1 VSEGLQSTLAWRE
14 VLRLFDRWAAADE
27 GPAREAELRRLQ
39 AEQPSLYPRLVAMI
53 EADRAAESQGFLGE
67 GAAVHIPEAPGP
79 GRSWAGTR
87 LGAWA
92 LHEPIGA
99 GGMGQVWLATRS
111 DGLYSGRAA
120 VKLLHAGG
128 LSPQAQARFARE
140 GELLARLSHP
150 HIAQLLDAG
159 LMADGTRY
167 LVLEY
172 VQGQR
177 IDHWCDAHKLG
188 IAQRLRLFMQVC
200 DAVAYAHAHLVV
212 HRDLKPANILVT
224 DDGHA
229 KLLDFGVAKL
239 LANDD
244 NDSDA
249 AELTELTRAG
259 AAGLTPEY
267 AAPEQIEGQPVT
279 TATDVYALGVV
290 LFGLLSGARPY
301 ASTSRGVAALARAI
315 VEEPPRSLVTAARES
330 PDAAPSRNTS
340 LTGLVHALRGDLE
353 TIVAKA
359 LKKSPAQRYAT
370 VQELRDDLGR
380 HLDHQPVS
388 AQPDSL
394 GYRARKFVQRNRV
407 QVLAL
412 TALMATLLG
421 GIAATTWQWRVAA
434 QESARTRSMVTLM
447 SELFKGLNPDEAGK
461 SAVPAVELLRRAWG
475 DASKRLQGDEPLRA
489 EAARTLG
496 PLLAETGD
504 PHTATEALGVA
515 YANDVARGD
524 TTDPRALQVAFE
536 LAAAHRRLGHTQQ
549 ARQLFES
556 VIANSAAAGPVSR
569 AWGAHAQIH
578 LGEMHADEGRL
589 EPARIALEHAT
600 AQTEREF
607 GRSHPA
613 HVRAV
618 ESLAD
623 VLQQLGHWDRARQ
636 LFAFVVQARAQGKP
650 FDSATTRF
658 RAATIDVEM
667 GRYRDA
673 DTALRDVVHT
683 LVQLLGENDTHTIY
697 ARTWWAKALF
707 HAGAVAESAQ
717 VVLPARAAALASG
730 EPDVRHVVQV
740 VQARIALRSGGLDTA
755 EPLIRES
762 LAYFD
767 AAGERLKRDAARTRA
782 LLAEALLM
790 RGRLL
795 EAHAVL
801 SQVVTRQR
809 DIFSGRDHAEQWWPL
824 LLLAITQDARSGVQA
839 AIDNYRQAHRVAL
852 ATLPEGHPDRRRAQ
866 VFLDAAQWR
875 QSPGVQTRRTAEAS
889 MAAYAQDLAERYDRP
904 PVSVLS
910 SGTLGRAATAP
921 LTLAEV
927 LPLLAY

>member
-1 VSEGLQSTLAWRE
+1 MHEALQSTQAWRE
-14 VLRLFDRWAAADE
+14 VLRLFDRWAAADD
-27 GPAREAELRRLQ
+27 GPAREAELRRVQ

-53 EADRAAESQGFLGE
+53 EADRAAESQGFLGD
-67 GAAVHIPEAPGP
+67 GAAVHIPEAPAP
-79 GRSWAGTR
+79 ARAWAGTR

-159 LMADGTRY
+159 LMVDGTRY

-172 VQGQR
+172 VQGER
-177 IDHWCDAHKLG
+177 IDHWCDARKLG

-224 DDGHA
+224 GDGHA

-244 NDSDA
+244 NDSDG

-330 PDAAPSRNTS
+330 PDAALSRDTSPAS
-340 LTGLVHALRGDLE
+340 LTHALRGDLE

-388 AQPDSL
+388 AQPDSI
-394 GYRARKFVQRNRV
+394 GYRASKFVQRNRV

-412 TALMATLLG
+412 AALMVTLLG

-461 SAVPAVELLRRAWG
+461 AAVPAVELLRRAWG
-475 DASKRLQGDEPLRA
+475 DASKRLQGDPALRA

-496 PLLAETGD
+496 LLLAETGD
-504 PHTATEALGVA
+504 LHTATEALGVA
-515 YANDVARGD
+515 HAGDVARGD
-524 TTDPRALQVAFE
+524 TTGHRALQVAFE

-549 ARQLFES
+549 ARQLFEG
-556 VIANSAAAGPVSR
+556 VIANTAAAGPTSR

-589 EPARIALEHAT
+589 EEALGTLERT
-600 AQTEREF
+600 MVQTERDL
-607 GRSHPA
+607 GRSHAA
-613 HVRAV
+613 HVKAA

-623 VLQQLGHWDRARQ
+623 VLQQLGQWDRARQ
-636 LFAFVVQARAQGKP
+636 LFARVVEARSDGKP
-650 FDSATTRF
+650 YDRATTRF

-667 GRYRDA
+667 GRFRDA
-673 DTALRDVVHT
+673 DPALREVVES
-683 LVQLLGENDTHTIY
+683 LSQLLGENDTYTIY

-707 HAGAVAESAQ
+707 HAGAVAESAR
-717 VVLPARAAALASG
+717 VMEPARTAALASG

-755 EPLIRES
+755 EPMIRDS
-762 LAYFD
+762 LDYFD
-767 AAGERLKRDAARTRA
+767 AAGERLQRDAARTRA

-790 RGRLL
+790 RGQVQEAQALL
-795 EAHAVL
+795 
-801 SQVVTRQR
+801 SRVVAQQR
-809 DIFSGRDHAEQWWPL
+809 AIFSPRDHVEQWWPL
-824 LLLAITQDARSGVQA
+824 VLLAIAQDASSGVQTA
-839 AIDNYRQAHRVAL
+839 LDAYRQAHHIAR
-852 ATLPEGHPDRRRAQ
+852 ATLPEGHPDRHRTQ
-866 VFLDAAQWR
+866 VLSDWAQWR
-875 QSPGVQTRRTAEAS
+875 QSPAPQTRRTAEAS
-889 MAAYAQDLAERYDRP
+889 MAAYAHALAERYDRP
-904 PVSVLS
+904 PFSVLS
-910 SGTLGRAATAP
+910 TRMLGRTATAP
-921 LTLAEV
+921 LKLAEV